1 MNYSNHQTVRRKES
15 KVMIKKFEVI
25 GNVKTKK
32 RVLLDDLDITDSVI
46 GYSVESK
53 SGIQTV
59 SVTLVV
65 EKIKLDTDYPIL
77 NFKDQ

>member
-1 MNYSNHQTVRRKES
+1 
-15 KVMIKKFEVI
+15 MIKNFEVI

-59 SVTLVV
+59 SISLVV

-77 NFKDQ
+77 NFNDQ